1 MQFTAVVVSAHIPS
15 CDAVNIGVDQATDS
29 ICLRF
34 RPDFDLAGPSADL
47 DVILHIPAMLKSM
60 SAEGGAQDVLDW
72 LGGTASNAIRVSDPL
87 IIEASDADQA
97 ADRLYRAH
105 IDKEHDA

>member
-1 MQFTAVVVSAHIPS
+1 
-15 CDAVNIGVDQATDS
+15 
-29 ICLRF
+29 
-34 RPDFDLAGPSADL
+34 
-47 DVILHIPAMLKSM
+47 M